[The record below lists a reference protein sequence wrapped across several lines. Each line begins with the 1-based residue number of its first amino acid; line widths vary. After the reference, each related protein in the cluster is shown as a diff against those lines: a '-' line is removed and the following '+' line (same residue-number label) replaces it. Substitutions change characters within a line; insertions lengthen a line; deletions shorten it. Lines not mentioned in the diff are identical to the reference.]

1 MKSELLRDHKKE
13 KGQAMVEFA
22 LTITLFLFLVLG
34 IIEFGR
40 MLFYINA
47 ITSAAREGARY
58 GSAAGGIGG
67 TIDNYADCDGI
78 ENATISIGQYAGVR
92 DWGVVIS
99 YEDQYGNSKGD
110 CPPNPSINLR
120 DRVVVTVTGKFVPF
134 AGLVNLPEFDYSSTA
149 RRTIATD
156 VEVK

>member
-1 MKSELLRDHKKE
+1 MKSELLKDQKKE
-13 KGQAMVEFA
+13 KGQALVEFA

-34 IIEFGR
+34 IIEIGR
-40 MLFYINA
+40 VLFYINA

-67 TIDNYADCDGI
+67 
-78 ENATISIGQYAGVR
+78 NATISIGQYAGVR
-92 DWGVVIS
+92 DWGVDIS

-110 CPPNPSINLR
+110 CRPDPSINLR